1 MKKLILDSGIVSAYM
16 NRRDDIFERLQ
27 GEVRLGTRI
36 GTCVPIVAEISFG
49 IELSSSR
56 DRNMLIFKRNLES
69 LTIWPFDEGAAF
81 AYGVI
86 AAELR
91 KIGRPM
97 QTIDMML
104 AAVASRLT
112 NCTIISTDSDLQA
125 APGVK
130 VEVWSTSSGS

>member
-27 GEVRLGTRI
+27 AEVRLGTRI
-36 GTCVPIVAEISFG
+36 GTCVPILAEIAFG
-49 IELSSSR
+49 IELSASR
-56 DRNMLIFKRNLES
+56 DRNMAIFLRNLQS
-69 LTIWPFDEGAAF
+69 LTVWPFDERAAF
-81 AYGVI
+81 SYGAI

-104 AAVASRLT
+104 AAVASNLT
-112 NCTIISTDSDLQA
+112 NCTVISTDNDLQA
-125 APGVK
+125 VPGLK
-130 VEVWSTSSGS
+130 VEVWSTSSKS